1 MSYELFECIDLGSE
15 FCPCH
20 LAETNQCLIC
30 NNLNK
35 QCQEC
40 HCPNWKGVCVYQEL
54 SWNNFKAKDGRKYFK
69 CKVIKKEIL
78 HDKILFLDILVDD
91 YLIKELN
98 KIGSFVFLRR
108 DCDKAFF
115 DTPISIMSINN
126 LNKTISVAIELKGS
140 KTENLSKVNI
150 NGTLL
155 VKGPFWNGVL
165 GRRHVLSLENSKALL
180 ICRGIGQ
187 APLVPILKYLKEQN
201 NEVTVLIDLCNE
213 DQSLIQ
219 EYLEKYAAFV
229 YFVNTLEKGKLK
241 ENFSEFLNELLLKDS
256 PSTVYCSG
264 ADILNYEIMC
274 AIDKVN
280 IEKNIKEKINYSCS
294 NNAKM
299 CCGEGLCGAC
309 TLKNND
315 HKLRHLCKMQTDPQY
330 ILKGRRLI

>member
-1 MSYELFECIDLGSE
+1 MSYELFECIDVGSE

-35 QCQEC
+35 QCKEC
-40 HCPNWKGVCVYQEL
+40 HCPNWKGVCIYQEFN
-54 SWNNFKAKDGRKYFK
+54 WNNFKAKEGRKYFE
-69 CKVIKKEIL
+69 CKVINKKIIK
-78 HDKILFLDILVDD
+78 DKTLFIDILVND
-91 YLIKELN
+91 YLIRELN

-108 DCDKAFF
+108 DCDEAFF
-115 DTPISIMSINN
+115 DAPISIMS
-126 LNKTISVAIELKGS
+126 LNKEKKTISFAIELKGP
-140 KTENLSKVNI
+140 KTENLSKVDV
-150 NGTLL
+150 NGMLL

-165 GRRHVLSLENSKALL
+165 GRRHILTLKNSKALL

-201 NEVTVLIDLCNE
+201 NDLIVLVDLCGE
-213 DQSLIQ
+213 EQCFIEQ
-219 EYLEKYAAFV
+219 YLEQYSSSVF
-229 YFVNTLEKGKLK
+229 FVNTLEKGKLK
-241 ENFSEFLNELLLKDS
+241 ESFSKLLNDLLLKEQ

-264 ADILNYEIMC
+264 ADILNYEILC

-280 IEKNIKEKINYSCS
+280 IEINYACC

-299 CCGEGLCGAC
+299 CCGEGVCGAC

-315 HKLRHLCKMQTDPQY
+315 RKLRHLCKVQTDPKY
-330 ILKGRRLI
+330 ILKGRRIL